1 MNKYKH
7 MYVYL
12 YIYMDV
18 RAVGECVR
26 SRRRAEEEEV
36 WKCREQEKRRGCER
50 NRGREVDVLN
60 TGEEVWMC
68 WEQMQRCGCVRNR

>member
-1 MNKYKH
+1 

-26 SRRRAEEEEV
+26 IRRGGEEEEV
-36 WKCREQEKRRGCER
+36 WKCREEEKRSGCER
-50 NRGREVDVLN
+50 KRRKEVDVLN

-68 WEQMQRCGCVRNR
+68 WEQVKKCGCVRNR